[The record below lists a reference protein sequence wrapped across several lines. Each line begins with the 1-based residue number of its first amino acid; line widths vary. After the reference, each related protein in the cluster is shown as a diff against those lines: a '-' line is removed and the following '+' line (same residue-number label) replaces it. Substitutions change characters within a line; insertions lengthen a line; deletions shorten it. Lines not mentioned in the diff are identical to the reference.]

1 MRQQRLIIT
10 FTVIF
15 VALFILLVL
24 GSSFYVDLLWYSE
37 LGYRSLFWRS
47 VLVRWGVTLL
57 SLLLFGGFI
66 GVNLWVALK
75 DIWVPVIYSRWFEPR
90 GLAAIAALSGGFFG
104 LLAGLSLGREW
115 ILFWRFFFPES
126 FGRVDPV
133 LGKDIS
139 FYVFQ
144 LPVYSLLQQSFSVV
158 VTLSFL
164 AVAGIYAAS
173 GRITASGR
181 WLNIHPQAQTHFLF
195 LLALFFLGKAWG
207 YLNRSYAILFSSRS
221 EVFFGP
227 GYTDLHAVL
236 PALRVLAVMSFLL
249 SLLCLISMR
258 RTRWKVLGGGV
269 LALVVV
275 SLVGTNIY
283 PSLLQ
288 QFTVRPN
295 EIARETPYIRQNIAF
310 TTEAYGL
317 DRVKTRDFPVGFDLR
332 LADVRRNL
340 GTVQNIRLW
349 DWRIFLSSLQQ
360 LQAIRQYYAF
370 HDADVDRY
378 QVGGR
383 YLQVLLAAR
392 ELDYGSLPEKTWVN
406 QHLKYTH
413 GYGVV
418 VAPAAEVGA
427 EGQPLLWVKDIPPS
441 SSPEELRISRPEI
454 YFGEKTDRYV
464 VVKTAEPEFDYP
476 KGDENQYTTYR
487 GRGGISLGNPLAR
500 LAFALRTGD
509 YNLLFSRAII
519 PESRIL
525 YLRGVRERVE
535 RLAPF
540 LLFDPDPY
548 LVVSGGRLYWIID
561 AYTVTSAYPYSEPT
575 ILQTGEGF
583 NYIRNAVKAV
593 VDAYH
598 GTTAFYVFDP
608 DDPLIRSY
616 QRAFPGLFRSR
627 EEMPSDLARHVRYP
641 ELLFRVQVEKY
652 NKYHMTDPVVFY
664 NKEDL
669 WVRPRETVGDSVVT
683 MDPYYVIMQLPEESR
698 PEFLILVLVTP
709 ANRPN
714 MIAWIAGR
722 SDEPHYGEM
731 IVYKFPK
738 QTLVYGPEQVEARIN
753 QNTEISEKI
762 TLWNQQG
769 SRVRRGNLLVIPIEN
784 SLLYVEPLYLES
796 TATRFPELRRVI
808 VAYGNQVAMG
818 ESLGDAMARVFGEQP
833 PGERPPVPPSSG
845 GGGWAEAL
853 ALYREALARLKE
865 GDWAGFGNLLQRLGA
880 YLEQAAK
887 GVGD

>member
-1 MRQQRLIIT
+1 MRQQRLILS

-15 VALFILLVL
+15 VIAFVLLVL

-37 LGYRSLFWRS
+37 LGYRSFFWRT
-47 VLVRWGVTLL
+47 VLGRWGVTLL
-57 SLLLFGGFI
+57 SLFLFGGFI
-66 GVNLWVALK
+66 GVNLWVSLK
-75 DIWVPVIYSRWFEPR
+75 DVWVPVIYSRWLEPR
-90 GLAAIAALSGGFFG
+90 GLVAIAALAGGFFG

-115 ILFWRFFFPES
+115 ILFWRFFFPEP

-139 FYVFQ
+139 FYVFR
-144 LPVYSLLQQSFSVV
+144 LPVYSLLQQSFSVA

-164 AVAGIYAAS
+164 ATAGIYAAS

-181 WLNIHPQAQTHFLF
+181 WLNIHPQAQNHFLF
-195 LLALFFLGKAWG
+195 LLALFFLSKTWG

-236 PALRVLAVMSFLL
+236 PVLRVLAVMSFLL
-249 SLLCLISMR
+249 FLLCLVSMR
-258 RTRWKVLGGGV
+258 HFRWKILGGGV
-269 LALVVV
+269 LALVAV
-275 SLVGTNIY
+275 SLLGGTIY
-283 PSLLQ
+283 PSLVQ

-295 EIARETPYIRQNIAF
+295 EIARETPYIRENIRF

-317 DRVKTRDFPVGFDLR
+317 DRVRTRDFPVDFDLQ

-340 GTVQNIRLW
+340 GTIQNIRLW

-360 LQAIRQYYAF
+360 LQAIRQYYTF

-378 QVGGR
+378 QIGSR
-383 YLQVLLAAR
+383 YVQVLLAAR

-413 GYGVV
+413 GYGLA

-441 SSPEELRISRPEI
+441 AEVEGFRILRPEI

-464 VVKTAEPEFDYP
+464 VVGTSEPEFDYP

-487 GRGGISLGNPLAR
+487 GRGGIPLNPFAR

-509 YNLLFSRAII
+509 YNLLFSRAIT
-519 PESRIL
+519 PQSRIL
-525 YLRGVRERVE
+525 YLRGVKERVE

-540 LLFDPDPY
+540 LLYDPDPY
-548 LVVSGGRLYWIID
+548 LVLSEGRLYWMMD

-575 ILQTGEGF
+575 ILQTGESF
-583 NYIRNAVKAV
+583 NYIRNSVKVV

-598 GTTAFYVFDP
+598 GDTKFYVFDP
-608 DDPLIRSY
+608 QDPLIRSY
-616 QRAFPGLFRSR
+616 QRAFPDLFRPR
-627 EEMPSDLARHVRYP
+627 EEMSPDLARHIRYP

-698 PEFLILVLVTP
+698 PEFLILVPVTP

-722 SDEPHYGEM
+722 SDEPHYGEL
-731 IVYKFPK
+731 IVYRFPK

-753 QNTEISEKI
+753 QNTQISEKI

-784 SLLYVEPLYLES
+784 SILYVEPLYLES

-818 ESLGDAMARVFGEQP
+818 ETLGDALVQVFGEQAP
-833 PGERPPVPPSSG
+833 EAQRPPRETAS
-845 GGGWAEAL
+845 GGWAEAL
-853 ALYREALARLKE
+853 RIYRDALARLRE
-865 GDWAGFGNLLQRLGA
+865 GDLAGFGNLLQRLGT
-880 YLEQAAK
+880 YLEQAAR
-887 GVGD
+887 GAGD